1 MNGTLSFQDV
11 WAPYVA
17 DAQSYV
23 FASYARLALVLFV
36 FTPLAAV
43 LLNILSQVV
52 RGVHFRICLFFTF
65 WP

>member
-1 MNGTLSFQDV
+1 MNGTLSLQDV

-23 FASYARLALVLFV
+23 FASNARLGLVLFV

-43 LLNILSQVV
+43 LLNIFSQVV
-52 RGVHFRICLFFTF
+52 RSSHFRICLLLTF